1 MKALWLSIT
10 SDLFGNNGKTS
21 GYNGCGWVASLQ
33 KILQEN
39 FTDIELGVV
48 YPSSHKEEVIRDGRT
63 TYYPIY
69 KRAKNFFDKWLF
81 YYGGYKKFDQ
91 DCFVAE
97 IKCVINDFRPDVIHL
112 FGIENQFATI
122 LGNTDVPVIVHL
134 QGLLAPYDNA
144 FWPVGFNK
152 NSFVWPPSIREWI
165 FRNGFIFAKNSMH
178 ERGMR
183 ERSLFKKV
191 QYCMGRTE
199 WDFLI
204 SQLLSP
210 NSKYFKVNETLRPE
224 FYANSGKW
232 KREKSEKL
240 IIVSTISETIYKG
253 LDLILKTAKILKD
266 ETSVSYEW
274 RVIGISGKSNI
285 VMFFERCLSIK
296 SESVGISYLGVK
308 SSREIVTNM
317 MESSVYVHPSY
328 IDNSPNSV
336 CEAQLLGVPVVA
348 CDVGGVSTIL
358 DFGNAGILVPANAPY
373 ELAYHLKQFALD
385 GNYCEA
391 KRLAGLKLA
400 MERHNPQN
408 IIFDLMT
415 TYKNVIHGHL
425 GSFNSK

>member
-1 MKALWLSIT
+1 
-10 SDLFGNNGKTS
+10 
-21 GYNGCGWVASLQ
+21 
-33 KILQEN
+33 
-39 FTDIELGVV
+39 
-48 YPSSHKEEVIRDGRT
+48 
-63 TYYPIY
+63 
-69 KRAKNFFDKWLF
+69 
-81 YYGGYKKFDQ
+81 
-91 DCFVAE
+91 
-97 IKCVINDFRPDVIHL
+97 
-112 FGIENQFATI
+112 
-122 LGNTDVPVIVHL
+122 
-134 QGLLAPYDNA
+134 
-144 FWPVGFNK
+144 
-152 NSFVWPPSIREWI
+152 
-165 FRNGFIFAKNSMH
+165 
-178 ERGMR
+178 
-183 ERSLFKKV
+183 
-191 QYCMGRTE
+191 
-199 WDFLI
+199 
-204 SQLLSP
+204 LLSP

-373 ELAYHLKQFALD
+373 ELAFHLKQFAID
-385 GNYCEA
+385 EKYCEERRMFGLELA
-391 KRLAGLKLA
+391 KD
-400 MERHNPQN
+400 RHNPQK
-408 IIFDLMT
+408 IVSDLIS
-415 TYKNVIHGHL
+415 TYKKVMTIQ
-425 GSFNSK
+425 SAR